1 MKKLDILI
9 FKIISLGTTWY
20 FGTCSLFS
28 INFGCWQCFGVY
40 YTYMIE
46 LMELNSIG
54 VVAIGTLG
62 TWALPDKERNLSIR
76 NQKVLKY
83 WAKYKE
89 IRSWCLEG
97 YHFQIN
103 ACPCLLSSWNIPNSQ
118 LVSHF
123 ILSQWLSVQNA
134 VLISTKNEKK
144 CPPKKM
150 PQLCLCRY
158 FKLAS
163 KNSPINTNPDTR
175 KSLIQYPPEHKQQIL
190 QRMVVARMLLQL
202 QETLLPLE
210 RWKLLSSVVTIDTCL
225 RSNYVLW
232 AVE

>member
-1 MKKLDILI
+1 M
-9 FKIISLGTTWY
+9 KIICLWVT
-20 FGTCSLFS
+20 L
-28 INFGCWQCFGVY
+28 
-40 YTYMIE
+40 
-46 LMELNSIG
+46 IG

-83 WAKYKE
+83 WAQYKD

-123 ILSQWLSVQNA
+123 ILSQWLSVPNA
-134 VLISTKNEKK
+134 VLILTRNEKK

-150 PQLCLCRY
+150 PQLRLCSQPWTNRLWIACKYRCCLPWKKFY
-158 FKLAS
+158 KIMDQYKAAFP
-163 KNSPINTNPDTR
+163 KNLWRIFVAILVLLLRMERHKIFLHQMYKMAAGNMNFHL
-175 KSLIQYPPEHKQQIL
+175 LIG
-190 QRMVVARMLLQL
+190 V
-202 QETLLPLE
+202 
-210 RWKLLSSVVTIDTCL
+210 
-225 RSNYVLW
+225 
-232 AVE
+232 